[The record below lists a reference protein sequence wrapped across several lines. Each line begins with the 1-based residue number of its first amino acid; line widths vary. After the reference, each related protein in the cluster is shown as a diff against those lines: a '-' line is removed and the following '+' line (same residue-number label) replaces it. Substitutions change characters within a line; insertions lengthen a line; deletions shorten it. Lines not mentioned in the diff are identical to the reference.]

1 MLIHVDEWKNF
12 KERVGLEEE
21 LKESEESEELKEEL
35 RLWASYRGQ
44 TLART
49 GTTGYLL
56 TFCYGKCSC

>member
-1 MLIHVDEWKNF
+1 MPIHVDEWKNF

-21 LKESEESEELKEEL
+21 LKVSEESEESEELKEEL

-56 TFCYGKCSC
+56 TFIC

>member
-1 MLIHVDEWKNF
+1 MPIHVDEWKNF

-21 LKESEESEELKEEL
+21 LKESEESGELKEEL

-49 GTTGYLL
+49 GATGSLL
-56 TFCYGKCSC
+56 TFIC